1 VKAPF
6 SDGPDS
12 DRPEA
17 EHMWLGE
24 VDFDGKVISGVI
36 LNTPNWLESVQQGD
50 RVEVPL
56 AKISDWM
63 YVQLGE
69 VFGGY
74 TVNLMRSRMG
84 RRERAEHDAAWGLK
98 FGDPNTIYV
107 VPEQK
112 PAGGF
117 FSRLFGGAKNTEIG
131 EHPMSENGAP
141 SFKQQLKQDPSMV
154 NTKNERGWTYLHHQ
168 ALAGSLATVKI
179 LLEFD
184 ADVNAVTDHGMTA
197 LQLAKSL
204 GWEKVVALLKGKG
217 GK

>member
-1 VKAPF
+1 
-6 SDGPDS
+6 
-12 DRPEA
+12 
-17 EHMWLGE
+17 MWLGE
-24 VDFDGKVISGVI
+24 VNFDGKIISGEV
-36 LNTPNWLESVQQGD
+36 LNTPNWLASVQQGD

-117 FSRLFGGAKNTEIG
+117 FSRFFGRAKNTEIG

-141 SFKQQLKQDPSMV
+141 SFKQQLKQDPLMA
-154 NTKNERGWTYLHHQ
+154 NTKDDRGWTYLHHQ

-184 ADVNAVTDHGMTA
+184 ADADAVTDHGMTA

-204 GWEKVVALLKGKG
+204 GWEKVVGTVEEKSRKISHRSRRIIDS
-217 GK
+217 KRQ